1 MYMVRGTV
9 SQYAGQIYS
18 GCTSSVLTRNQSA
31 RFLRRIFNF
40 QFNSFREVPVLPYSV
55 VKVSSM
61 GTPGGGRWTL
71 PHVIQHKDLNCM
83 CFVKAIKRFRWS
95 LDLSRIYISLLKW
108 HIIYIL
114 IYHCTCTC
122 LCLKVLWWVRE
133 VSGDD
138 VVGDRDELFTGAL
151 WIWINKTN
159 LQL

>member
-1 MYMVRGTV
+1 MYTVRGTV

-18 GCTSSVLTRNQSA
+18 GFTSSVLTRNWSA
-31 RFLRRIFNF
+31 RFSRWIFNF
-40 QFNSFREVPVLPYSV
+40 QFNSFRKVPVLPYSV

-61 GTPGGGRWTL
+61 GTPGVGRWKL

-83 CFVKAIKRFRWS
+83 CFVKAIKRFHWS

-138 VVGDRDELFTGAL
+138 VVGERDELFTGAL